1 MDLIATPEA
10 GLLGLFL
17 ASFLAATI
25 LPGGSEVALVAFI
38 VAHPEQTPAALLL
51 ATLGNTLGGLST
63 YGLGRL
69 IPLKVGA
76 GPPQADFRPPVGGS
90 EPGLRAWGANKV
102 GVTEGNPRGTG
113 GTKCPAAGMKCPAA
127 GTAQF
132 TGRHAAMLYRWG
144 PAALLLS
151 WAPLVG
157 DALCAA
163 AGWLRLPLLPCA
175 LWMAAGKA
183 ARYGV
188 LAVLTLYF
196 NGS

>member
-17 ASFLAATI
+17 ASFLAATL
-25 LPGGSEVALVAFI
+25 LPGGSEVALVAFLT
-38 VAHPEQTPAALLL
+38 VHPEQSIAALLL
-51 ATLGNTLGGLST
+51 ATLGNTLGGLTT
-63 YGLGRL
+63 YGMGRL
-69 IPLKVGA
+69 IPFKVGT
-76 GPPQADFRPPVGGS
+76 D
-90 EPGLRAWGANKV
+90 
-102 GVTEGNPRGTG
+102 
-113 GTKCPAAGMKCPAA
+113 
-127 GTAQF
+127 GTANF
-132 TGRHAAMLYRWG
+132 SGRHAAMLYRWG

-163 AGWLRLPLLPCA
+163 AGWLRLPLLPCV

-188 LAVLTLYF
+188 LAALTLYF